1 MTPTTT
7 TTTGALALIIDVDSA
22 ARTERIASTDWQTVG
37 AIVGG
42 WLEEISGTY
51 EGDAWAALCDEEG
64 QLKRLDVNAG
74 ASALA
79 REIGWRFSSHGAL
92 VGTVVFLGR
101 VASGDLADVPA
112 SVTGHARAIG
122 ILSE

>member
-1 MTPTTT
+1 MTTT
-7 TTTGALALIIDVDSA
+7 TTTGTLALIIDADGA
-22 ARTERIASTDWQTVG
+22 ARMERIASTDWQTVG

-51 EGDAWAALCDEEG
+51 EDDAWVALCDEEG
-64 QLKRLDVNAG
+64 QLKRREANAE

-101 VASGDLADVPA
+101 AAGGDLADVPA
-112 SVTGHARAIG
+112 SVADHARAIG